1 MRKPKSFRVLLKRPD
16 KEFETVYFD
25 FTAQNMLEYFN
36 VESLDEIVSSA
47 MLLCDNAVIMNTYSS
62 DERNCRVFNTEFD
75 GALMFIGTKPNGTY
89 CDITFE
95 DVDTIKRWT
104 LVPAVKPKKKRVS
117 WGRFLWEV

>member
-1 MRKPKSFRVLLKRPD
+1 MRKPKSIRVLLKRPD

-47 MLLCDNAVIMNTYSS
+47 MLLCENAVIMNTYS
-62 DERNCRVFNTEFD
+62 DDTKNCTVFNTNFD
-75 GALMFIGTKPNGTY
+75 GALMFIGTTPNGSY
-89 CDITFE
+89 CDITSE

-104 LVPAVKPKKKRVS
+104 YVPAVKGKKKRVS
-117 WGRFLWEV
+117 WGKFAWEI